1 MHKFS
6 FVGFFLYC
14 ITAFSQEIPDLNQA
28 FRYPIYA
35 GVTGGYGST
44 TWQGLVPSVG
54 NQNMA
59 LSISTPTLVQEGGG
73 VWGLFAGYEFTPY
86 FAIEANYM
94 HYPDARIVF
103 DPDSLFSFD
112 NDGHTVLITHTDTG
126 SLMGKVMLIIPR
138 TTLRLYS
145 SAGVARIERT
155 DEINKNWRFSPTFGV
170 GVNYNFTPRIMGE
183 FGSNYTAGYGESE
196 LNPAKDFVPFLYS
209 VFLRIGLRF

>member
-1 MHKFS
+1 MRKFIV
-6 FVGFFLYC
+6 VGFFFYSIL
-14 ITAFSQEIPDLNQA
+14 AFSQEVLDLNQA

-35 GVTGGYGST
+35 GIAGGFGST
-44 TWQGLVPSVG
+44 TWQGLVPSVN

-59 LSISTPTLVQEGGG
+59 LSISTPTSVQEGG
-73 VWGLFAGYEFTPY
+73 VAWGLFAGYEFTPY

-94 HYPDARIVF
+94 HYPDAKIVF

-112 NDGHTVLITHTDTG
+112 NDGHTLLITHTDTG
-126 SLMGKVMLIIPR
+126 SIMGKVMLIIPR

-155 DEINKNWRFSPTFGV
+155 DEINRDWRLSPTFGV

-183 FGSNYTAGYGESE
+183 FGSNYTAGYGVSE
-196 LNPAKDFVPFLYS
+196 LNPAKDFIPFLYS